1 MVNEKFRKA
10 LDAYIEEHE
19 IQETYGDTIILD
31 NHAYDN
37 SIVGITSDGILVYD
51 FNKMVDEYV
60 EDEGCDEFD
69 AVEWLEYNT
78 LRALPYMGER
88 RPIIIMDTV
97 RTITEIFG
105 DAEESEE
112 NEGGEE

>member
-10 LDAYIEEHE
+10 LNAYVEEHE
-19 IQETYGDTIILD
+19 IQETYGDTIIL
-31 NHAYDN
+31 NSHAYDN
-37 SIVGITSDGILVYD
+37 SIVGITPDGILVYD

-69 AVEWLEYNT
+69 AVEWVEYNT

-88 RPIIIMDTV
+88 KPIIIMDTAQ
-97 RTITEIFG
+97 TITEIFG
-105 DAEESEE
+105 DEEDEDK
-112 NEGGEE
+112 EGGEK